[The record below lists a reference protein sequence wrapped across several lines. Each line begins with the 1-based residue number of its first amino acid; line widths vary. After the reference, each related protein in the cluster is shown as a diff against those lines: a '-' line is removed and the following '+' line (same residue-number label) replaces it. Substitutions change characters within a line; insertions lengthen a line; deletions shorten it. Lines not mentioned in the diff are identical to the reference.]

1 MDACCNTTSNLYHCL
16 FDNAEINI
24 DTIIVAIAELSM
36 RILQLRK
43 EIIAFKNENELYL
56 TVACNFSR

>member
-1 MDACCNTTSNLYHCL
+1 MDACCNTTSSNLYHCL

-24 DTIIVAIAELSM
+24 DTIVVAIAELSM

-56 TVACNFSR
+56 MACNFSR

>member
-1 MDACCNTTSNLYHCL
+1 MDAYCNTASNLYHCL

-24 DTIIVAIAELSM
+24 DTIIAAVAELNN

-43 EIIAFKNENELYL
+43 EIVAFKNENEVYL
-56 TVACNFSR
+56 TVAHNLSR

>member
-1 MDACCNTTSNLYHCL
+1 MDACCNTASNLYHCS

-24 DTIIVAIAELSM
+24 DTIVVAVAELNE

-43 EIIAFKNENELYL
+43 EIVAFKNENELYL
-56 TVACNFSR
+56 TVTRNFLR